1 MILED
6 WLKFKKA
13 ITEAVEIVCESIE
26 IVACFYRDVVEKANE
41 RMEHKRNCQRGWIR
55 QPWQQVPRSVAY
67 HRRLRPCARSTIRSH
82 RDRRKGI

>member
-1 MILED
+1 MIIEDLLE
-6 WLKFKKA
+6 FEKA
-13 ITEAVEIVCESIE
+13 LTETAEILQERVEAF
-26 IVACFYRDVVEKANE
+26 ACFYRDVVEKANE

-55 QPWQQVPRSVAY
+55 QPWQQVPRSVTY